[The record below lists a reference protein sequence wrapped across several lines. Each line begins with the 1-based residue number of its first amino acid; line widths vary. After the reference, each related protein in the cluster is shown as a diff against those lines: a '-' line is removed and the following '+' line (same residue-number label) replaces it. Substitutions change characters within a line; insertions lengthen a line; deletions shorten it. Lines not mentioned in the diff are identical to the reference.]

1 MEQPEKCPIWAT
13 FATRESFESAG
24 GSTMHWVSGFNVTS
38 ARTDGRYAVT
48 KDAYD
53 QVGSSGFDDY
63 AKARLTTWIIDQR
76 RLGVVLPKV
85 TAEIVDQEKL
95 RFYPRFETK
104 NANGIDEDLFKV
116 LAHTESIRQEEV
128 VYLLD
133 VLKVSNFLN
142 QRSQVDRLNHTIT
155 PEGYAHLSELETRA
169 LNSAQGFVAMW
180 FDPSMTERII
190 TTRLMT
196 RLSQKFAA
204 PAFLSLISP
213 KEPLGHAEVSTLKPA
228 LRRA

>member
-95 RFYPRFETK
+95 RRPLPVQRRAERLLKYISDQTPYIGAEFYFYPRFETK

-155 PEGYAHLSELETRA
+155 PEG
-169 LNSAQGFVAMW
+169 
-180 FDPSMTERII
+180 
-190 TTRLMT
+190 
-196 RLSQKFAA
+196 
-204 PAFLSLISP
+204 
-213 KEPLGHAEVSTLKPA
+213 
-228 LRRA
+228 